1 MELYS
6 TNRSSPNVGFEE
18 AIFRGLPPD
27 NGLYIPTEIPQ
38 LPQSFWDNVENLS
51 FNEIAVAIT
60 SALLGNDIPEEDI
73 KTLIN
78 SALDFEAPAVKLTD
92 DLYGLELFHGPSMAF
107 KDFGARFMAAT
118 MSYFLKKSGKT
129 QNILVATSG
138 DTGGA
143 VAQGFYKVP
152 GISVTI
158 LYPKGKVSDI
168 QEMQLTTLGENVKA
182 LEVEGTFD
190 DCQALVKQA
199 FLDEEL
205 RNEYNLASAN
215 SINIARLIP
224 QSFYYV
230 SAYAQLKKLGKEIVF
245 SVPSGNF
252 GNLTASILALRLG
265 MPVRRFVAA
274 TNVNNVV
281 PKFLKTGIY
290 EPISPSIS
298 TISNAMD
305 VGNPSNFPRL
315 KALFNN
321 SAEEMKGYLKGYFY
335 TDEQTREAV
344 LKIYKKYD
352 YLACPHTAVA
362 YLGLQDYLRE
372 TGVDLTGVFLSTA
385 HFGKFLPEMES
396 ILGFTPEIPERL
408 TLKGEKKTT
417 VIDISYPTFKA
428 YLKENLI

>member
-1 MELYS
+1 MRLYS
-6 TNRSSPNVGFEE
+6 TNHLSPDVNFRE
-18 AIFRGLPPD
+18 AIFQGLPPD
-27 NGLYIPTEIPQ
+27 NGLYMPAEIPV

-51 FNEIAVAIT
+51 FNEMAVAV
-60 SALLGNDIPEEDI
+60 SEALLGDDIPETDLE
-73 KTLIN
+73 TLIYG
-78 SALDFEAPAVKLTD
+78 ALDFETPAVALAH
-92 DLYGLELFHGPSMAF
+92 DLYCLELFHGPSMAF

-118 MSYFLKKSGKT
+118 MSYFLRQSGNT
-129 QNILVATSG
+129 LNILVATSG

-143 VAQGFYKVP
+143 VAQGFYQVP

-158 LYPKGKVSDI
+158 LYPKGKVSAI
-168 QEMQLTTLGENVKA
+168 QEMQLTTLGANIRA

-205 RNEYNLASAN
+205 RNQYHLASAN

-224 QSFYYV
+224 QAFYYI
-230 SAYAQLKKLGKEIVF
+230 SAYAQLKRSGKEMVF

-252 GNLTASILALRLG
+252 GNLTAGVLAMRMG

-281 PKFLKTGIY
+281 PEFLRTGVY
-290 EPISPSIS
+290 SPISPSIS

-315 KALFNN
+315 KALLGDQ
-321 SAEEMKGYLKGYFY
+321 MKEYLKGYYY
-335 TDEQTREAV
+335 TDGQTREAV
-344 LKIYKKYD
+344 LEIYRKYH

-362 YLGLQDYLRE
+362 YLGLQDYRKE
-372 TGVDLTGVFLSTA
+372 TGADVTGVFLSTA
-385 HFGKFLPEMES
+385 HYGKFLPEMEA

-408 TLKGEKKTT
+408 ALKGEKETT
-417 VIDISYPTFKA
+417 VTDTSYATFKA
-428 YLKENLI
+428 YLKRNLI

>member
-1 MELYS
+1 MKLYS
-6 TNRSSPNVGFEE
+6 THHLSPEVDFRE

-27 NGLYIPTEIPQ
+27 NGLYMPSEIPA
-38 LPQSFWDNVENLS
+38 LPQTFWDNVENLS
-51 FNEIAVAIT
+51 FNGIAIAV
-60 SALLGNDIPEEDI
+60 SEALLGEDIPETDLE
-73 KTLIN
+73 TLIH
-78 SALDFEAPAVKLTD
+78 SALDFEAPAVKLED
-92 DLYGLELFHGPSMAF
+92 DLYCLELFHGPSMAF

-118 MSYFLKKSGKT
+118 MSYFLRKSGNT
-129 QNILVATSG
+129 LNILVATSG

-143 VAQGFYKVP
+143 VAQGFYRVP

-158 LYPKGKVSDI
+158 LYPKGKVSAI

-205 RNEYNLASAN
+205 RNQYHLASAN
-215 SINIARLIP
+215 SINIARLVP
-224 QSFYYV
+224 QAFYYI
-230 SAYAQLKKLGKEIVF
+230 SAYAQLKKSGKEMVF

-252 GNLTASILALRLG
+252 GNLTAGVLAMRMG
-265 MPVRRFVAA
+265 MPVKHFVAA
-274 TNVNNVV
+274 TNVNKVV
-281 PKFLKTGIY
+281 PEFLRTGVY
-290 EPISPSIS
+290 SPISPSIS

-315 KALFNN
+315 KALLGDDINN
-321 SAEEMKGYLKGYFY
+321 YLKGYFY
-335 TDEQTREAV
+335 TDAQTREAV
-344 LKIYKKYD
+344 LEIYRKYN

-362 YLGLQDYLRE
+362 YLGLQDYRRE
-372 TGVDLTGVFLSTA
+372 TGAEVAGVFLSTA
-385 HFGKFLPEMES
+385 HFGKFLPEMEA

-417 VIDISYPTFKA
+417 VVDTSYATFKT